1 MCGIVGYVGPR
12 SVVDVLIPGLAR
24 LEYRGYDS
32 AGIAIQQNEGIS
44 VVKKVG
50 RIAELERT
58 LAQAPIPLAHTGIGH
73 TRWATHGVPNTINAH
88 PHRDCGG
95 DVIVVH
101 NGIIE
106 NWSELKSQLL
116 ARGHEFASDTDTE
129 VVAHMIEEMADLPLD
144 EAVRRVMK
152 IADGSL
158 ALVLMRT
165 SDPDLLVGAR
175 SREPACRWQGRRRE
189 LHRL

>member
-1 MCGIVGYVGPR
+1 MTSLPSVQAGAPPSKDISCAALLVMSAP

-32 AGIAIQQNEGIS
+32 AGIAFQRRHRR
-44 VVKKVG
+44 VKKVG
-50 RIAELERT
+50 RIAELERS
-58 LAQAPIPLAHTGIGH
+58 LAQDPIPPAHTGIGH

-106 NWSELKSQLL
+106 N
-116 ARGHEFASDTDTE
+116 
-129 VVAHMIEEMADLPLD
+129 
-144 EAVRRVMK
+144 
-152 IADGSL
+152 GS
-158 ALVLMRT
+158 
-165 SDPDLLVGAR
+165 SS
-175 SREPACRWQGRRRE
+175 SRNWIGPRATNSPPTPTPK
-189 LHRL
+189 